1 LPIGWEEAYDP
12 QVGPFFT
19 NHISRNYIEMLKQLA
34 IIAYNFCFSII
45 EESNQLEDPR
55 LEWRSIQEAMLKEY
69 LHTAKEDL
77 EAKKEILDIKQ
88 QRLTI
93 AQDEFHLLRHAYTG
107 LDTSRTSCK

>member
-1 LPIGWEEAYDP
+1 
-12 QVGPFFT
+12 
-19 NHISRNYIEMLKQLA
+19 
-34 IIAYNFCFSII
+34 
-45 EESNQLEDPR
+45 
-55 LEWRSIQEAMLKEY
+55 MLKEY

-107 LDTSRTSCK
+107 LDTSRTSCKYSEFWINLFLTLMKYNF

>member
-1 LPIGWEEAYDP
+1 
-12 QVGPFFT
+12 
-19 NHISRNYIEMLKQLA
+19 
-34 IIAYNFCFSII
+34 
-45 EESNQLEDPR
+45 
-55 LEWRSIQEAMLKEY
+55 MLKEY

-107 LDTSRTSCK
+107 LDTSRTSCKYFKFWIDLFLTLMKYNF

>member
-1 LPIGWEEAYDP
+1 MCYTE
-12 QVGPFFT
+12 
-19 NHISRNYIEMLKQLA
+19 
-34 IIAYNFCFSII
+34 C
-45 EESNQLEDPR
+45 NQLEDPR

-69 LHTAKEDL
+69 LQTAKDDL

-107 LDTSRTSCK
+107 LDASRTSREFSFISIIISFPFLVCLVVVGCFVPSQLY

>member
-1 LPIGWEEAYDP
+1 
-12 QVGPFFT
+12 
-19 NHISRNYIEMLKQLA
+19 M
-34 IIAYNFCFSII
+34 
-45 EESNQLEDPR
+45 EDPR

-69 LHTAKEDL
+69 LQTAREDL

-107 LDTSRTSCK
+107 LDASRTSRELLFPFLIDVICAASSPVYTTRHDAPGF